1 MNSRINILLNTS
13 PEQTA
18 RLQELQAAFAEVC
31 NALAPVVQ
39 QKRCWNRVTL
49 HHLTYHALRERF
61 PKIGSQMVCN
71 AIYSVSRTSR
81 LVLQHPQS
89 PWNIARFPEAA
100 LPLLQFAQSAPV
112 YFDRHTLSFKEGK
125 LSMYTLD
132 GRMRFHLDLS
142 AEDQARFRNEKL
154 REIVLS
160 NTPNTPNTPQ
170 GYQLSFLFGSTD
182 ETANEDAD
190 TQDTSGEL
198 PEYVVVISEPDEAA
212 SLQSSVATLLS

>member
-1 MNSRINILLNTS
+1 MNSRINILLNTA

-18 RLQELQAAFAEVC
+18 RLQELQTAFAEVC

-39 QKRCWNRVTL
+39 QKRCWNRVAL

-89 PWNIARFPEAA
+89 PWNVARFPEAA

-112 YFDRHTLSFKEGK
+112 YFDRHTLSFKDGK

-142 AEDQARFRNEKL
+142 AEDHARFRNEKL

-160 NTPNTPNTPQ
+160 NTPQ
-170 GYQLSFLFGSTD
+170 GYQLSFLFGSLD
-182 ETANEDAD
+182 EAADASDLPD
-190 TQDTSGEL
+190 TSAETSGEL
-198 PEYVVVISEPDEAA
+198 PEYIVVIPEPDEAA
-212 SLQSSVATLLS
+212 SRPSELATPLV